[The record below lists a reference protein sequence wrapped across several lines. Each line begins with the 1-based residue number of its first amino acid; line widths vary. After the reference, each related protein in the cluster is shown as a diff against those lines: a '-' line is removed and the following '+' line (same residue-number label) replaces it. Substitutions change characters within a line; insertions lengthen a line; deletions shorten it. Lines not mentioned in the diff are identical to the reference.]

1 MQAARIEECTCRI
14 TTTTTAAGTVLLAF
28 VVGALTGAAVALL
41 FAPASGEET
50 REYLGQKAREGK
62 ARARDAVEQGREV
75 YQRQRESIASAVDRG
90 REAFQ
95 QARSREEQGA

>member
-1 MQAARIEECTCRI
+1 MSGDHNTG
-14 TTTTTAAGTVLLAF
+14 AGSVMLAF

-50 REYLGQKAREGK
+50 REYLGQKARESRD
-62 ARARDAVEQGREV
+62 RARDAVDHGKEF
-75 YQRQRESIASAVDRG
+75 YQRHRETVATAIDRG

-95 QARSREEQGA
+95 QARERGEEA